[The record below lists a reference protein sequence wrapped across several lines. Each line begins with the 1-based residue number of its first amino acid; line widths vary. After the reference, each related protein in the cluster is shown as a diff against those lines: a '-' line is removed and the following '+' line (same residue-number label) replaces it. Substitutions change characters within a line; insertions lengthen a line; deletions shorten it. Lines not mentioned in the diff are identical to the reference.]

1 MNTNRDRIRCFECH
15 EYNHFARDC
24 PTMQVDREVEQ
35 IQQMFNMDEEQNL
48 LQTLIIDTNN
58 AKVQIL

>member
-1 MNTNRDRIRCFECH
+1 
-15 EYNHFARDC
+15 
-24 PTMQVDREVEQ
+24 MQVDREVEQ
-35 IQQMFNMDEEQNL
+35 IQQMFDMDEEQTL